1 VDSSFKLW
9 WIPVLFQEFSACYSL
24 PGGFQETNLLG
35 LALAD
40 PFCASRLR
48 QVASEQVSP
57 VLSQRDQPWE
67 INW

>member
-40 PFCASRLR
+40 PFRTSVLR
-48 QVASEQVSP
+48 Q
-57 VLSQRDQPWE
+57 LCKHNID
-67 INW
+67 